1 MSLSN
6 DNKNV
11 SSGYKNEAY
20 LNELPPYDALNINE
34 PNTKEDL
41 DKVEISLSQLP
52 LKGQN
57 KR

>member
-1 MSLSN
+1 MSSSN
-6 DNKNV
+6 NNKNV

-20 LNELPPYDALNINE
+20 LNELPHYDTLNINE
-34 PNTKEDL
+34 PNIKEDL
-41 DKVEISLSQLP
+41 DNVEISLSPLP